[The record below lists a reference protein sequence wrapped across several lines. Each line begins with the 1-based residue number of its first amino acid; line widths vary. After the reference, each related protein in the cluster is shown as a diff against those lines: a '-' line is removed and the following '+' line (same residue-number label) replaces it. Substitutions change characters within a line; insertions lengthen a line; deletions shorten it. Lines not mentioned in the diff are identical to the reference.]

1 MSLPT
6 ELAALARQ
14 CSICF
19 DSQLDLWLPN
29 CRDQFCRPC
38 FERYIEEVVNNSWGI
53 GVSPIKCPVC
63 QDHLARA
70 DWTRFAPQRL
80 IDLYDKYNAPHRS
93 VFRTCGE
100 CGIDVPLIRDTP
112 LPHPRSDA
120 GWAVAQQIR
129 SEVRQLV
136 DLAIKTDAT
145 SAAKW
150 TKVPDDVDA
159 AMELFFRHVHLT
171 NRDGGAGASSAV
183 PVQAPNPPS
192 APTPIPST
200 LAALL
205 AVAGVPWGGSGDD
218 DDMSGTESDSGDGS
232 SDESGDDM
240 DALLS
245 ERARATTAIV
255 TMPRVTLPPAPSA
268 RSSTGKPTASSSIAR
283 LHAYLVPELTA
294 LIDACFDGKPTA
306 GATKHAPAAPVAT
319 EQNAHTNPPAEQ
331 PVARTRSTSST
342 ATTTPT
348 RRVSRAVYPTS
359 ASRDRSRSASVTPT
373 KHSASKPSS
382 QRSRGAPPIT
392 PVIHAP
398 PRVDAARQR
407 KRRRRYAAQARSLAS
422 SISLLL
428 LRLEPRGESWRAM
441 QFRHLASFPRGAC
454 ACGAALCWHCG
465 ESAHHVGLQ
474 CSEYRA
480 LQVQVLAGGANP
492 RAAGLGEHAVAQGVG
507 ETLQWTVKH
516 SKPCPQCRVWIV
528 RDEGCNR
535 VDCLFCGM
543 AFCWQCASP
552 WSEKCGFY
560 NCKTTA
566 SSTLASSS
574 MSVSA
579 PIAVPTAP
587 AAEGMDLTAPARDVV
602 MPTPPNSPP
611 EIGVPD
617 VALLEARFR
626 QQQQLQRVAAAAGS
640 S

>member
-14 CSICF
+14 CSM
-19 DSQLDLWLPN
+19 
-29 CRDQFCRPC
+29 
-38 FERYIEEVVNNSWGI
+38 YIEEVVNNSWGI

-70 DWTRFAPQRL
+70 EWTRFVPQRL

-93 VFRTCGE
+93 VVRTCGE
-100 CGIDVPLIRDTP
+100 CGIDVPLVRDTP
-112 LPHPRSDA
+112 LAHPRSDA
-120 GWAVAQQIR
+120 GWAIAQQIR
-129 SEVRQLV
+129 ADVRQLV
-136 DLAIKTDAT
+136 ELATKTDPA

-150 TKVPDDVDA
+150 AKVPDDVDA
-159 AMELFFRHVHLT
+159 AMDLFFRHVHLT
-171 NRDGGAGASSAV
+171 SRDATGSAPV
-183 PVQAPNPPS
+183 PAQAPNPPP
-192 APTPIPST
+192 ATTPQVPST

-205 AVAGVPWGGSGDD
+205 AAAGVPWGGGNDDD
-218 DDMSGTESDSGDGS
+218 DDMSGTDSDSADGS

-245 ERARATTAIV
+245 ERARVAATVTAP
-255 TMPRVTLPPAPSA
+255 TVTLPPAPSA
-268 RSSTGKPTASSSIAR
+268 SSSTGKSTASSSIAR

-294 LIDACFDGKPTA
+294 LIDACFDGKSATA
-306 GATKHAPAAPVAT
+306 APIKHAPSTRTATEPNAPVD
-319 EQNAHTNPPAEQ
+319 PPAQ

-342 ATTTPT
+342 ATTPT

-359 ASRDRSRSASVTPT
+359 SSRDRSRSASVTPT
-373 KHSASKPSS
+373 KRHGAASKSS
-382 QRSRGAPPIT
+382 PRRPRGAPPVQAT
-392 PVIHAP
+392 LEPTEAP
-398 PRVDAARQR
+398 PRLDAARQR
-407 KRRRRYAAQARSLAS
+407 KRRRRYAAQARSLAT
-422 SISLLL
+422 SISHLL
-428 LRLEPRGESWRAM
+428 LRLEPRGEPWRAM

-454 ACGAALCWHCG
+454 ECGAALCWHCG
-465 ESAHHVGLQ
+465 ENAHHVGMQ

-507 ETLQWTVKH
+507 ETLQWTAKH

-560 NCKTTA
+560 NCKATA
-566 SSTLASSS
+566 TSTLASAASLS
-574 MSVSA
+574 SA

-587 AAEGMDLTAPARDVV
+587 AAEGMDLATPARDVV

-617 VALLEARFR
+617 VARLEARFR
-626 QQQQLQRVAAAAGS
+626 QQQQHQRAAAAAS
-640 S
+640 T

>member
-6 ELAALARQ
+6 ELAAWARQ

-19 DSQLDLWLPN
+19 DSQLDLWLPS

-63 QDHLARA
+63 LDHLARA
-70 DWTRFAPQRL
+70 DWTRFVPQRL

-93 VFRTCGE
+93 VVRTCGE
-100 CGIDVPLIRDTP
+100 CGIDVPLIRETP
-112 LPHPRSDA
+112 LSHPRSDV
-120 GWAVAQQIR
+120 GWAIAQQIR
-129 SEVRQLV
+129 AEVRQLV
-136 DLAIKTDAT
+136 DLATKTDAA

-150 TKVPDDVDA
+150 ANVPDDVDA

-171 NRDGGAGASSAV
+171 NRDGAGASSTV
-183 PVQAPNPPS
+183 LVRAPNPP
-192 APTPIPST
+192 PST
-200 LAALL
+200 MTTTPQAPSALAALL
-205 AVAGVPWGGSGDD
+205 AAAGVPWGGNGDD
-218 DDMSGTESDSGDGS
+218 DDMSGTDSDEGSGS

-245 ERARATTAIV
+245 ERARTAALQPTVI
-255 TMPRVTLPPAPSA
+255 LPPVPSA
-268 RSSTGKPTASSSIAR
+268 SSNSGKSTASSIAR
-283 LHAYLVPELTA
+283 LHAYLVPELTV
-294 LIDACFDGKPTA
+294 LIDACFDGKPA
-306 GATKHAPAAPVAT
+306 AVPVKHSPAAPAAT
-319 EQNAHTNPPAEQ
+319 ESNALADPFAQ

-342 ATTTPT
+342 ATTPT

-359 ASRDRSRSASVTPT
+359 VSRDRSRSASVTPT
-373 KHSASKPSS
+373 KHAKASP
-382 QRSRGAPPIT
+382 RRPRGAPPAHAT
-392 PVIHAP
+392 PAPTETP
-398 PRVDAARQR
+398 PRLDAARQR
-407 KRRRRYAAQARSLAS
+407 KRRRRYAAQARSLAT

-428 LRLEPRGESWRAM
+428 LRLEPRGEPWRSM
-441 QFRHLASFPRGAC
+441 QFRHLAAFPRGNC

-465 ESAHHVGLQ
+465 ENAHHVGLA

-492 RAAGLGEHAVAQGVG
+492 RAAGLGEFAVAQGVG

-516 SKPCPQCRVWIV
+516 SKPCPQCKVWIV

-566 SSTLASSS
+566 SSTITSAASASS
-574 MSVSA
+574 SA
-579 PIAVPTAP
+579 PIAVSTAP
-587 AAEGMDLTAPARDVV
+587 AAEGMDLTTPARDVA

-617 VALLEARFR
+617 VARLEARFR
-626 QQQQLQRVAAAAGS
+626 QQQQQQRVAAAAALT
-640 S
+640 

>member
-70 DWTRFAPQRL
+70 EWTRFVPQRL

-93 VFRTCGE
+93 VVRTCGE
-100 CGIDVPLIRDTP
+100 CGIDVPLVHETP

-120 GWAVAQQIR
+120 GWAIAQQIR
-129 SEVRQLV
+129 AEVRQLV

-150 TKVPDDVDA
+150 AKVPDDVDA
-159 AMELFFRHVHLT
+159 AFDLFFRHVHLT
-171 NRDGGAGASSAV
+171 NRDSAV
-183 PVQAPNPPS
+183 AAPVPAPNAPPTTQ
-192 APTPIPST
+192 APST

-205 AVAGVPWGGSGDD
+205 AAAGVPWRRGDDD
-218 DDMSGTESDSGDGS
+218 DDMSGTDSDSGDGS

-245 ERARATTAIV
+245 ERARATATVAI
-255 TMPRVTLPPAPSA
+255 PSVTLPPAPSA
-268 RSSTGKPTASSSIAR
+268 STSTGKSAASSIAR
-283 LHAYLVPELTA
+283 LHAYLVPEMTA
-294 LIDACFDGKPTA
+294 LIDACFDGKPA
-306 GATKHAPAAPVAT
+306 AASVKHVPAATAPSAVAD
-319 EQNAHTNPPAEQ
+319 PGPADLLAQ

-342 ATTTPT
+342 ATTPT

-359 ASRDRSRSASVTPT
+359 SRDRSRSASVTPT
-373 KHSASKPSS
+373 KPGASKSS
-382 QRSRGAPPIT
+382 PRRSRGAPPPPAVPPT
-392 PVIHAP
+392 GAAP
-398 PRVDAARQR
+398 RLDLARQR
-407 KRRRRYAAQARSLAS
+407 KRRRRYATQARSLAT

-428 LRLEPRGESWRAM
+428 LRLEPRGEPWRAM
-441 QFRHLASFPRGAC
+441 QFRHLAAFPRGVC
-454 ACGAALCWHCG
+454 ECGAALCWHCG
-465 ESAHHVGLQ
+465 ENAHHVGMQ

-507 ETLQWTVKH
+507 ETLQWTAKH

-543 AFCWQCASP
+543 AFCWQCSSP

-560 NCKTTA
+560 NCKATA
-566 SSTLASSS
+566 SSTVASAASLS
-574 MSVSA
+574 LSA
-579 PIAVPTAP
+579 LIAAPAAP
-587 AAEGMDLTAPARDVV
+587 AAEGMDLATPARGVA

-617 VALLEARFR
+617 VARLEARFR
-626 QQQQLQRVAAAAGS
+626 QQQQQQRAAAAAS
-640 S
+640 T